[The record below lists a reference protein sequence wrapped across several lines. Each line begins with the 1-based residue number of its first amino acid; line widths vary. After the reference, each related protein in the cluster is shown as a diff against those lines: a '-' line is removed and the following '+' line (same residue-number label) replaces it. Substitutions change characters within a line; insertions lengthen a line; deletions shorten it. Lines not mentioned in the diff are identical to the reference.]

1 MMTLVPLNVRLRERE
16 AIWQQRMA
24 GGVAVAVAVGLGE
37 WGIGR
42 IEEGS
47 QRDTLSLACGQCQR
61 VLGLSVT
68 MSEGLRGLSLS

>member
-42 IEEGS
+42 KRAVKETHSLFGVRS
-47 QRDTLSLACGQCQR
+47 VSAGAGVVRDN
-61 VLGLSVT
+61 
-68 MSEGLRGLSLS
+68 E